1 MQQPEKEKQTDVMVT
16 METKMVTFGG
26 ILLGIL
32 LLVIGVGASIKW
44 VTYAGKFILP
54 ALCSGVVLSE
64 RRECGCQNNLDCT
77 CRHCGYRRFANAI
90 FHCLSYLKS

>member
-1 MQQPEKEKQTDVMVT
+1 MEQKEKEKKTDIMVT

-32 LLVIGVGASIKW
+32 LLVIGVGASVKW

-54 ALCSGVVLSE
+54 AALFWG
-64 RRECGCQNNLDCT
+64 G
-77 CRHCGYRRFANAI
+77 F
-90 FHCLSYLKS
+90 YLKEESTGVRITLIVLAAVVVIAGLLAPSSIASLL

>member
-1 MQQPEKEKQTDVMVT
+1 MQETEKGKKTNVMVT

-54 ALCSGVVLSE
+54 AALFWG
-64 RRECGCQNNLDCT
+64 G
-77 CRHCGYRRFANAI
+77 F
-90 FHCLSYLKS
+90 YLKDENVGVRITLIVLAGIVVIVGLMAPSSIASLL